1 MGFINNQKD
10 NFLPSSHPWGDDVTR
25 YSIPS
30 SKPRMSLSTL
40 DYDTIK
46 RMLEEM
52 SSTYK
57 SMPMC
62 KDKMRLKDKMMSII
76 QEIKKRDELE
86 EVTAKER
93 DDAFEP
99 TITNDSALI
108 NEVQDEVKD
117 NTQQNII
124 EEPQLA
130 DNFEDEPSFQDL
142 DDVDDL
148 DGLDDDE
155 EMDFF
160 EDETSDL
167 DNTNTTNLLLAGLI
181 VVCVLTI
188 LKK

>member
-30 SKPRMSLSTL
+30 NKPRISLPTL

-86 EVTAKER
+86 EATAIER
-93 DDAFEP
+93 
-99 TITNDSALI
+99 NDSFESNIVEGPALI
-108 NEVQDEVKD
+108 NEVQDVVTDEIQ
-117 NTQQNII
+117 NNII
-124 EEPQLA
+124 ENPQLA
-130 DNFEDEPSFQDL
+130 DNFEDEPNFQDL
-142 DDVDDL
+142 DDADDL

-155 EMDFF
+155 EMDYF
-160 EDETSDL
+160 EDEMSET
-167 DNTNTTNLLLAGLI
+167 DNADTTNLLLAGLI
-181 VVCVLTI
+181 VICVLTI